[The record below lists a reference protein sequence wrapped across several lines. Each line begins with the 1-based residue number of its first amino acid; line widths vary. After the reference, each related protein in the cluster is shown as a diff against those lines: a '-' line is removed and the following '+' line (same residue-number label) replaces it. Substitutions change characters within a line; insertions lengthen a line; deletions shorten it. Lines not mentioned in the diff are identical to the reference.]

1 MREKEVLEEK
11 IKNALTSECDGITAS
26 QSLKDRIDE
35 RILESKKEAGNM
47 KKLSVKKLAIGVAV
61 GCLLVSGGVYAAGRA
76 VSLSTHHYRTDDC
89 RDYGKLSEMEQKL
102 GYRVDA
108 VEKFEN
114 GYRFDRMS
122 VNSVQGKDEAR
133 NEIYS
138 FQSLNIVY
146 EKRGEESISLFVEK
160 PVETPARDSVPDATR
175 VCGGVTLYY
184 ESITNKQVP
193 PDYVLTKED
202 KEGEAR
208 GDFYISVGTPEVEIH
223 QNSTVR
229 WEKDGVQYMLLGFD
243 LNLDAEELLDMAE
256 KIMGTK

>member
-1 MREKEVLEEK
+1 MRRHYRVTEPEGQNRRTDSGEQKGGREYEKV
-11 IKNALTSECDGITAS
+11 IG
-26 QSLKDRIDE
+26 
-35 RILESKKEAGNM
+35 KETGDWR
-47 KKLSVKKLAIGVAV
+47 SGW
-61 GCLLVSGGVYAAGRA
+61 VSACVRRRVCAGRA

-229 WEKDGVQYMLLGFD
+229 WEKDGVQYMPLGFD
-243 LNLDAEELLDMAE
+243 LNLDAEELFDMAE